1 MDDWDSIVRNHTP
14 LVWGTAWRLLGDQ
27 AEAADC
33 YQDTF
38 LAALEVS
45 RREPVR
51 HWPALL
57 TRIATIRAMDRL
69 RRRLRRKEIDGAG
82 AGWEAV
88 PSPRAGPDRSAEDR
102 ELGVRLQRLLAQL
115 PEPQGTV
122 FSLRFLS
129 EWSYEE
135 IARELGLTVSAVGVM
150 IHRTRGELKDRLGP
164 FVATP
169 DEAQP

>member
-1 MDDWDSIVRNHTP
+1 M
-14 LVWGTAWRLLGDQ
+14 
-27 AEAADC
+27 
-33 YQDTF
+33 
-38 LAALEVS
+38 
-45 RREPVR
+45 
-51 HWPALL
+51 
-57 TRIATIRAMDRL
+57 
-69 RRRLRRKEIDGAG
+69 
-82 AGWEAV
+82 